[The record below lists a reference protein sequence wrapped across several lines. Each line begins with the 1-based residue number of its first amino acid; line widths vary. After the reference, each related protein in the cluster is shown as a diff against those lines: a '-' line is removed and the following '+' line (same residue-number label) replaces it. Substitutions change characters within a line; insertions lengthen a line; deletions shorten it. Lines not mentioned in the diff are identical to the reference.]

1 MQLSKTV
8 YVSPVSILVLDEVC
22 KSGSS
27 SLQGPSQNTFVPQDP
42 GNLQDNLSIKHFMIS
57 ENIERCHNLFHL
69 GILNLDH
76 RKHSIYFSLIKCLL
90 NELAIIEVKSALTL
104 LRFHSKRAFKAS
116 PDSVLA

>member
-1 MQLSKTV
+1 MPKTV
-8 YVSPVSILVLDEVC
+8 QISPVSILVLDEVC

-57 ENIERCHNLFHL
+57 ENIGSCHNLFHL

-76 RKHSIYFSLIKCLL
+76 RKHYYIFFL
-90 NELAIIEVKSALTL
+90 NELVIIEVKSALTL